1 MRKEK
6 NKELEIGK
14 DTERNNSMSVDTK
27 SNVIKGPWNL
37 TASLKRRAAASQKD
51 WAEKEKM
58 AQDFVFTEE
67 LTEAICVK
75 LIQSLSDNKVD
86 VNKPIFQKYLPFL
99 NETIKSYIM
108 GVKGYTHP
116 LQEFVDKI
124 MNENKSIFLK
134 NFTFTNMICFADDT
148 FFFHHVNNSGCSV
161 VTNL

>member
-1 MRKEK
+1 
-6 NKELEIGK
+6 
-14 DTERNNSMSVDTK
+14 MSVDTK

-124 MNENKSIFLK
+124 MIESAIDKQVEINYNVLDIKTIKRILK
-134 NFTFTNMICFADDT
+134 DIY
-148 FFFHHVNNSGCSV
+148 GKK
-161 VTNL
+161 

>member
-1 MRKEK
+1 MTLNQDHFQVKKKVTSDLKHPTILHEDNHLLIV
-6 NKELEIGK
+6 NKPSGLLVQG
-14 DTERNNSMSVDTK
+14 DQSGDWT
-27 SNVIKGPWNL
+27 L
-37 TASLKRRAAASQKD
+37 KD

-124 MNENKSIFLK
+124 MIESAIDKQVEINYNVLDIKTIKRILK
-134 NFTFTNMICFADDT
+134 DIY
-148 FFFHHVNNSGCSV
+148 GKK
-161 VTNL
+161 